1 MTAADYVAAN
11 RRELERMRALV
22 QRLSD
27 EQLPIED
34 PTQCGGLN
42 TSLSDGTI
50 TLGSPL
56 APGAT
61 IDVVFL
67 LGVEQT
73 GYFRFY
79 INVEALESS
88 GAVGKT
94 SFRPASSKKP
104 PALPVSTPGKP
115 PATSTTPVITPPAT
129 PVVTP
134 PVTRPAT
141 PGVTPPATQGVTPPA
156 RPAIT
161 PGVWRKLSP
170 DATPDEPPATP
181 AAKRTRRDSR

>member
-1 MTAADYVAAN
+1 MLHVRNSAGETVTGVPGRGD
-11 RRELERMRALV
+11 V
-22 QRLSD
+22 QVHGLSD

-42 TSLSDGTI
+42 TSLSDDTI

-67 LGVEQT
+67 LGVEQA
-73 GYFRFY
+73 GHFRFY
-79 INVEALESS
+79 VNVEALEAS
-88 GAVGKT
+88 GPVLKRLG
-94 SFRPASSKKP
+94 RPAASKKP
-104 PALPVSTPGKP
+104 PALPA
-115 PATSTTPVITPPAT
+115 ATSSSKPAAAGTTPAP
-129 PVVTP
+129 
-134 PVTRPAT
+134 TRPA
-141 PGVTPPATQGVTPPA
+141 TPPATQGLTPSK
-156 RPAIT
+156 PAIT